1 VLQVALLRLAC
12 IRTWDVT
19 YDELSHV
26 LMRVESIGL
35 GEFLQ

>member
-19 YDELSHV
+19 YDELSHGV
-26 LMRVESIGL
+26 DAC
-35 GEFLQ
+35 